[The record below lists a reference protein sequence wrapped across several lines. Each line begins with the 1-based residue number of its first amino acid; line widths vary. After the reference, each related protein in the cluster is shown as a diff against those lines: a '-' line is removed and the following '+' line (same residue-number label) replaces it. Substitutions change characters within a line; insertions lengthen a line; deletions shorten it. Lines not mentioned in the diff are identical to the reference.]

1 MKRLPMPGLSLTQR
15 KCLFAAL
22 TERAALDASG
32 REVFSTPEALSHTGS
47 GQVWW
52 ALMMELQDRP
62 FVTVVGLI
70 ATSTYL
76 VLWIYKQ
83 LHRVFIASGSFG

>member
-1 MKRLPMPGLSLTQR
+1 MKHLPMPGLSFSQR

-22 TERAALDASG
+22 TARAALNASG
-32 REVFSTPEALSHTGS
+32 REAFSTPEALSHTGS

-62 FVTVVGLI
+62 LVTVLGLI
-70 ATSTYL
+70 ATSSYL
-76 VLWIYKQ
+76 LLWIYKQ
-83 LHRVFIASGSFG
+83 LHRFF

>member
-1 MKRLPMPGLSLTQR
+1 MKRFPMPGLSSGQR
-15 KCLFAAL
+15 KSLFAAL
-22 TERAALDASG
+22 TQRAALDARS
-32 REVFSTPEALSHTGS
+32 REVFLTPEALSHTVT

-62 FVTVVGLI
+62 LITVVGLL

-76 VLWIYKQ
+76 VLWTYKQ
-83 LHRVFIASGSFG
+83 LHRFF